1 MKKRVY
7 SIILAAA
14 LTFTAAGV
22 TQIPAMAETN
32 VNSEQTADLLD
43 GTVTDSLDLDS
54 ARWYRYTMPSTDGHV
69 HFTLTGSDIKNKFRL
84 YVYAPDDAPVAGYIV
99 ETSPSNSINTREFA
113 FEPGTTIYLKVYS
126 YSGDLVSNMYTLESD
141 FTTASDWEN
150 DYTNDK
156 ISGADTLTTDTAIY
170 GVCIYDWDADWY
182 KYDVPSNGKVTFKL
196 KNTGSVSYSSWGVYV
211 YDSKKELFHT
221 YTDPSDHSYT
231 TDSVLGKAGETL
243 YVKIIP
249 HTYYIWGYPAV
260 TYQLTPHLGAVSSDD
275 NTSNSDDSVP
285 VPAKVTGVKISNS
298 KGPGVK
304 VSFTDQDD
312 ANGYQISFSYNGVTN
327 KMNVRKAS
335 AKIYVPKGKKVT
347 VKVRAYNYNDKD
359 EKQYGSWSATVSKK
373 TDRK

>member
-32 VNSEQTADLLD
+32 VNSYQTADLLD

-54 ARWYRYTMPSTDGHV
+54 TRWYRYTMPSTDGHV

-113 FEPGTTIYLKVYS
+113 FEPGATIYLKVYS
-126 YSGDLVSNMYTLESD
+126 CSGDLVSNMYTLESD

-156 ISGADTLTTDTAIY
+156 LSGADTLTTDTAIY
-170 GVCIYDWDADWY
+170 GDGITTYDADWY

-196 KNTGSVSYSSWGVYV
+196 ENTDSVSGSPWYVYV
-211 YDSKKELFHT
+211 YDSSKKELFHKF
-221 YTDPSDHSYT
+221 TDSSDYSYT
-231 TDSVLGKAGETL
+231 TDPVLEKAGETL

-249 HTYYIWGYPAV
+249 SYGALGV
-260 TYQLTPHLGAVSSDD
+260 TYQLTPHLEAVSSDD
-275 NTSNSDDSVP
+275 NSSDSDDSVP

-298 KGPGVK
+298 KGPRVK

-312 ANGYQISFSYNGVTN
+312 ADGYQISYSYNGVT
-327 KMNVRKAS
+327 KKKNVRGAS
-335 AKIYVPKGKKVT
+335 AKFFVPKGKNVT

-359 EKQYGSWSATVSKK
+359 KKQYGSWSAALSKK

>member
-32 VNSEQTADLLD
+32 ETGYRTADLLD
-43 GTVTDSLDLDS
+43 GTVTDSIDFNS
-54 ARWYRYTMPSTDGHV
+54 ERWYRYTMPSTDGHV
-69 HFTLTGSDIKNKFRL
+69 HFTLTGSDNKKKFTL
-84 YVYAPDDAPVAGYIV
+84 EVFNPDAQLIV
-99 ETSPSNSINTREFA
+99 KYDHPYSVTTREFA
-113 FEPGTTIYLKVYS
+113 FEPGTTIYLRVYS
-126 YSGDLVSNMYTLESD
+126 CYGYFSNMYTLESD

-156 ISGADTLTTDTAIY
+156 LSGADTLTTDTAIY
-170 GVCIYDWDADWY
+170 GDGITTYDADWY

-196 KNTGSVSYSSWGVYV
+196 ENTDSVSGSPWYVYV
-211 YDSKKELFHT
+211 YDSSKKELFHKF
-221 YTDPSDHSYT
+221 TDSSDYSYT
-231 TDSVLGKAGETL
+231 TDPVLEKAGETL

-249 HTYYIWGYPAV
+249 SYGALGV
-260 TYQLTPHLGAVSSDD
+260 TYQLTPHLEAVSSDD
-275 NTSNSDDSVP
+275 NSSDSDDSVP

-298 KGPGVK
+298 KGPRVK

-312 ANGYQISFSYNGVTN
+312 ADGYQISYSYNGVT
-327 KMNVRKAS
+327 KKKNVRGAS
-335 AKIYVPKGKKVT
+335 AKFFVPKGKNVT

-359 EKQYGSWSATVSKK
+359 KKQYGSWSAALSKK

>member
-32 VNSEQTADLLD
+32 VNSYQTADLLD

-69 HFTLTGSDIKNKFRL
+69 HFTLTGPDIKNLFNL
-84 YVYAPDDAPVAGYIV
+84 EVYDPDAQLIKGYYY
-99 ETSPSNSINTREFA
+99 SNSITSREFA
-113 FEPGTTIYLKVYS
+113 FKPGTTIYLRVHS
-126 YSGDLVSNMYTLESD
+126 YDGDRVSNMYTLESD

-150 DYTNDK
+150 DYTNDQL
-156 ISGADTLTTDTAIY
+156 SGADTLTTDTAIY
-170 GVCIYDWDADWY
+170 GDCITDYDADWY
-182 KYDVPSNGKVTFKL
+182 KYDVPSKGKVTFKL
-196 KNTGSVSYSSWGVYV
+196 ENTDSVSGTSWYVYV
-211 YDSKKELFHT
+211 YDSSEKELFST
-221 YTDPSDHSYT
+221 YTDDSDYSYT
-231 TDSVLGKAGETL
+231 TDPVLEKAGETL
-243 YVKIIP
+243 YVKITP
-249 HTYYIWGYPAV
+249 NGATGV
-260 TYQLTPHLGAVSSDD
+260 TYQLTPHLEAVSSDD
-275 NTSNSDDSVP
+275 NSSDSDDSVP

-298 KGPGVK
+298 KGPRVK

-312 ANGYQISFSYNGVTN
+312 ADGYQISYSYNGVT
-327 KMNVRKAS
+327 KKKNVKSAS
-335 AKIYVPKGKKVT
+335 AKLFVPKGKNVT
-347 VKVRAYNYNDKD
+347 VMVRAYNYNDKD

>member
-22 TQIPAMAETN
+22 TQIPAMADTN
-32 VNSEQTADLLD
+32 VNGYQTANLLD
-43 GTVTDSLDLDS
+43 GTVTDSLDYES

-69 HFTLTGSDIKNKFRL
+69 HFTLTGSDIKKKFKL
-84 YVYAPDDAPVAGYIV
+84 YVYNPDAKLMV
-99 ETSPSNSINTREFA
+99 ESDSSNSITSREFA
-113 FEPGTTIYLKVYS
+113 FEPGTTIYLRVYS
-126 YSGDLVSNMYTLESD
+126 NSGDRVSNMYTLESD

-170 GVCIYDWDADWY
+170 GDCITRYDTDWY

-196 KNTGSVSYSSWGVYV
+196 ENTNSVSRRSWYVYV
-211 YDSKKELFHT
+211 YDSSEKELFGT
-221 YTDPSDHSYT
+221 YTDSSDYSYT
-231 TDSVLGKAGETL
+231 TDPVLEKAGETL
-243 YVKIIP
+243 YVKIES
-249 HTYYIWGYPAV
+249 YLNYADGA
-260 TYQLTPHLGAVSSDD
+260 TYQLTPHLEAVSSDD
-275 NTSNSDDSVP
+275 NSSDSDDSVP

-298 KGPGVK
+298 KGPRVK

-312 ANGYQISFSYNGVTN
+312 ADGYQISYSYSGVT
-327 KMNVRKAS
+327 KKKNVRGAS
-335 AKIYVPKGKKVT
+335 AKLFVPKGKKVT
-347 VKVRAYNYNDKD
+347 VMVRAYNYNDKD
-359 EKQYGSWSATVSKK
+359 EKQYGSWSAALSKK

>member
-32 VNSEQTADLLD
+32 VNSYQTADLLD

-69 HFTLTGSDIKNKFRL
+69 HFTLTGSDIEKKFKL
-84 YVYAPDDAPVAGYIV
+84 YVYNSDAQLIHWYDY
-99 ETSPSNSINTREFA
+99 SNSITSREFA
-113 FEPGTTIYLKVYS
+113 LEPGTTIYLRVYS
-126 YSGDLVSNMYTLESD
+126 EYGDRVSNMYTLESD

-156 ISGADTLTTDTAIY
+156 LSGADTLTTDTAIY
-170 GVCIYDWDADWY
+170 GDCIADDDADWY

-196 KNTGSVSYSSWGVYV
+196 ENTNSESGTSWYVYV
-211 YDSKKELFHT
+211 YDSSEKELFYT
-221 YTDPSDHSYT
+221 YTDSSDYSYT
-231 TDSVLGKAGETL
+231 TDPVLEKAGETL
-243 YVKIIP
+243 YVKIIRN
-249 HTYYIWGYPAV
+249 YGDRGVI
-260 TYQLTPHLGAVSSDD
+260 YQLTPHLEAVSSDD
-275 NTSNSDDSVP
+275 NSSDSDDSVP

-298 KGPGVK
+298 KGPRVK

-312 ANGYQISFSYNGVTN
+312 ADGYQISYSYNGIT
-327 KMNVRKAS
+327 KKKNVKSAS
-335 AKIYVPKGKKVT
+335 AKLFVPKGKNVT

-359 EKQYGSWSATVSKK
+359 EKQYGSWSAALSKK